1 MKRYVRKAWL
11 IAWKDLLSEWRSRE
25 VLGIM
30 AIFALL
36 TILIFNFSLDIAP
49 LNRQELAPGLL
60 WVTFIFA
67 GLLGLNR
74 SFARERDQGS
84 LEGLMLAPVDRSA
97 IYLGK
102 LIGNLLFILSVE
114 AVTLPLFA
122 ALFDVSAPVGPLAVP
137 LLLGTVGFA
146 VIGTILAAISVNT
159 RLRDVLLPI
168 LVLPVFVPVVI
179 AAVKASATVFARRPL
194 WEESRHWLGLLVTF
208 DVLFFT
214 LALLLFDVVLEE

>member
-1 MKRYVRKAWL
+1 MNGYVRKAWL

-25 VLGIM
+25 VLGVM
-30 AIFALL
+30 VIFALL

-49 LNRQELAPGLL
+49 LNRRELAPGLL

-102 LIGNLLFILSVE
+102 LMGNLFFILSVE

-122 ALFDVSAPVGPLAVP
+122 AFFDVSAPVGLLAVP

-146 VIGTILAAISVNT
+146 VIGTIFAAISVNT

-214 LALLLFDVVLEE
+214 LAVLLFDVVLEE

>member
-1 MKRYVRKAWL
+1 VRGYLRKAWL

-25 VLGIM
+25 VFGVM
-30 AIFALL
+30 AVFALL
-36 TILIFNFSLDIAP
+36 TILIFNFALDVAP
-49 LNRQELAPGLL
+49 LNRLELAPGLL

-74 SFARERDQGS
+74 SFVRERDQGS

-102 LIGNLLFILSVE
+102 VIGNTLFILSVE

-146 VIGTILAAISVNT
+146 VIGTVFAAISVNT

-168 LVLPVFVPVVI
+168 LVLPIFVPVVI
-179 AAVKASATVFARRPL
+179 AAVKASATVFARRSL
-194 WEESRHWLGLLVTF
+194 LEESRHWLGLLLTF

-214 LALLLFDVVLEE
+214 LALLLFDAVLEE